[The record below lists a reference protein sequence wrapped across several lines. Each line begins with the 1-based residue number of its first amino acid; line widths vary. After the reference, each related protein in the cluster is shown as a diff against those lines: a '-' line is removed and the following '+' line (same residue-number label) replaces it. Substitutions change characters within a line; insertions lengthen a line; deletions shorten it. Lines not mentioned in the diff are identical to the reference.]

1 MDSALANLGSCF
13 RKTNRTMSDHSR
25 LVLGTAQLGMPYGI
39 ANRTGQPDRR
49 AAREIVKT
57 AWNNGICEF
66 DTAQAYGK
74 SEQILGQTI
83 QDLGITDQAKI
94 TTKPHPDMNH
104 LDQSLMM
111 QALEQSLYH
120 LHVNKLHCIML
131 HREEMLDLWQ
141 EGLYESLQSIVHR
154 GMADHIGVSV
164 YTPQRALQAIR
175 TEGIQ
180 IVQLPTNILDRR
192 FEKAGVFESAEEQ
205 DKEIYIRS
213 VFLQGL
219 LLMDTEELPPNMIA
233 AKPILDEV
241 RAISFKKNVNIRRL
255 ALGYIKT
262 TQPKAK
268 LIIGAEQA
276 SQLKEVISD
285 ADMELPLGA
294 LQEILNKFDDVDEKI
309 INPTLWQR

>member
-1 MDSALANLGSCF
+1 
-13 RKTNRTMSDHSR
+13 MSDHSR

-49 AAREIVKT
+49 AALEIVCT
-57 AWNNGICEF
+57 AWENGICEF
-66 DTAQAYGK
+66 DTAHAYGQ
-74 SEQILGQTI
+74 SDQILGQI
-83 QDLGITDQAKI
+83 IEDLGITDKAKI
-94 TTKPHPDMNH
+94 TTKPHPDLNH
-104 LDQSLMM
+104 LDQDTMI
-111 QALEQSLYH
+111 QAIEQSLNR

-141 EGLYESLQSIVHR
+141 EGLCEILQSIVRR

-164 YTPQRALQAIR
+164 YLPQKALQAIR
-175 TEGIQ
+175 TEGIE
-180 IVQLPTNILDRR
+180 IIQLPANILDRR

-219 LLMDTEELPPNMIA
+219 LLMDPGELPPNMIA

-241 RAISFKKNVNIRRL
+241 RAISFKNNVNIRHF

-262 TQPKAK
+262 TKPKAK
-268 LIIGAEQA
+268 LIIGAERA

>member
-1 MDSALANLGSCF
+1 
-13 RKTNRTMSDHSR
+13 MSDHSR
-25 LVLGTAQLGMPYGI
+25 LVLGTAQMGMPYGI
-39 ANRTGQPDRR
+39 ANRIGQPDMV
-49 AAREIVKT
+49 AAREIVRT
-57 AWNNGICEF
+57 AWYNGICEF

-74 SEQILGQTI
+74 SEQILGQI
-83 QDLGITDQAKI
+83 IEDLGITDQAKI
-94 TTKPHPDMNH
+94 TTKPHPDLNH
-104 LDQSLMM
+104 LDQGAMI
-111 QALEQSLYH
+111 QAIEQSLDR

-141 EGLYESLQSIVHR
+141 EGLCEILQSIVR
-154 GMADHIGVSV
+154 SGMADHIGVSV
-164 YTPQRALQAIR
+164 YSPHRALQAIG
-175 TEGIQ
+175 TDGVQ
-180 IVQLPTNILDRR
+180 IVQLPANILDRR
-192 FEKAGVFESAEEQ
+192 FEKAGVFKSAEEQ

-219 LLMDTEELPPNMIA
+219 LLMDPEELPPNMIA
-233 AKPILDEV
+233 AKPILDEI
-241 RAISFKKNVNIRRL
+241 RAMSFKKNANIRNI

-262 TQPKAK
+262 TKPKAK